1 MRELRCAAAEGGGEW
16 ICPPLGGIGYPRSA
30 AAVHRVAP
38 IDLSPRE
45 EHPTMSS
52 DDVQKRIE
60 HTIKS
65 HRVVLFMKGNRFAPS
80 CGFSASVV
88 GILDGFLPSYH
99 TVDVLEDGAIREAVK
114 AFSDW
119 PTIPQLYV
127 DGQFIGGADIVKEM
141 HARGELRALFG
152 ADAVS
157 PKQPTM
163 TVSDEALREL
173 QTAAKT
179 MGADGSI
186 MRMEISAKYE
196 HDLYFGEAI
205 DGDVV
210 VDLSGL
216 PLHLDPGSAF
226 RADGVHIGFVSGPNG
241 AGFKIDNPNEPARVR
256 QIGPGRLKE
265 MMDRG
270 ARFEL
275 VDVRTPE
282 EWERASIRTAR
293 LLDSDLEK
301 ELLAMERST
310 PLVFQCHHGMRS
322 LQAAEQFVRKG
333 FRYVYNLQGG
343 IDAWST
349 TVDPSV
355 PRY

>member
-1 MRELRCAAAEGGGEW
+1 
-16 ICPPLGGIGYPRSA
+16 
-30 AAVHRVAP
+30 
-38 IDLSPRE
+38 
-45 EHPTMSS
+45 MSS
-52 DDVQKRIE
+52 DDVRQKIE
-60 HTIKS
+60 ETIKGN
-65 HRVVLFMKGNRFAPS
+65 RVVLFMKGNRFAPS

-99 TVDVLEDGAIREAVK
+99 TVDVLEDPEIREAVK
-114 AFSDW
+114 AFSEW

-127 DGQFIGGADIVKEM
+127 DGQFVGGADIVKEL

-163 TVSDEALREL
+163 TVGESALKEL
-173 QTAAKT
+173 RTAAKS

-186 MRMEISAKYE
+186 MRMEISGKFE

-205 DGDVV
+205 EGDLV
-210 VDLSGL
+210 VDLGGL

-226 RADGVHIGFVSGPNG
+226 RADGVHIEFVSGPNG

-256 QIGPGRLKE
+256 QIGPARLKE
-265 MMDRG
+265 RMDRSE
-270 ARFEL
+270 RFEL
-275 VDVRTPE
+275 IDVRTPE
-282 EWERASIRTAR
+282 EWERASIRGAR
-293 LLDSDLEK
+293 LIDHELEQ
-301 ELLAMERST
+301 EILAMDRAT

-343 IDAWST
+343 IDGWST

>member
-1 MRELRCAAAEGGGEW
+1 MSTDSVRQR
-16 ICPPLGGIGYPRSA
+16 
-30 AAVHRVAP
+30 
-38 IDLSPRE
+38 IDEIIQR
-45 EHPTMSS
+45 
-52 DDVQKRIE
+52 
-60 HTIKS
+60 
-65 HRVVLFMKGNRFAPS
+65 HRVVLFMKGDRYAPS

-99 TVDVLEDGAIREAVK
+99 TVDVLEDPEIREGVK
-114 AFSDW
+114 AFSEW

-127 DGQFIGGADIVKEM
+127 DGVFIGGADIVREM
-141 HARGELRALFG
+141 HARGELKALLG
-152 ADAVS
+152 ADAVG
-157 PKQPTM
+157 PRQPAM
-163 TVSDEALREL
+163 TVDPGALDELR
-173 QTAAKT
+173 AAVKT

-186 MRMEISAKYE
+186 LRMEISAKYE
-196 HDLYFGEAI
+196 HDLYFGEAV

-210 VDLSGL
+210 VDVGGL

-226 RADGVHIGFVSGPNG
+226 RADGVHVGYASGPHG

-256 QIGPGRLKE
+256 QIAPARLKE

-270 ARFEL
+270 ERFEL

-282 EWERASIRTAR
+282 EWERASIRGAR
-293 LLDSDLEK
+293 LMDHDLER
-301 ELLAMERST
+301 ELLAMDRAT

-322 LQAAEQFVRKG
+322 QQAAEQFVRKG

-343 IDAWST
+343 IDGWSAS
-349 TVDPSV
+349 VDPSV

>member
-1 MRELRCAAAEGGGEW
+1 
-16 ICPPLGGIGYPRSA
+16 
-30 AAVHRVAP
+30 
-38 IDLSPRE
+38 
-45 EHPTMSS
+45 MSS
-52 DDVQKRIE
+52 DDVRKKIE
-60 HTIKS
+60 DTIRE
-65 HRVVLFMKGNRFAPS
+65 HHVVLFMKGTRFAPS
-80 CGFSASVV
+80 CGFSASVA

-99 TVDVLEDGAIREAVK
+99 TVDVLEDPAIRDGVK
-114 AFSDW
+114 TFSDW

-127 DGQFIGGADIVKEM
+127 GGQFVGGADIVKEL
-141 HARGELRALFG
+141 HARGELQALLG
-152 ADAVS
+152 AEAVG

-163 TVSDEALREL
+163 TVSDDALKEL
-173 QTAAKT
+173 RGAAKT
-179 MGADGSI
+179 MGADGSV
-186 MRMEISAKYE
+186 MRMEISGKYE

-205 DGDVV
+205 AGDVV
-210 VDLSGL
+210 VDLGGL

-226 RADGVHIGFVSGPNG
+226 RADGVNIGFVNGPSG

-256 QIGPGRLKE
+256 QIPPSRLKE

-270 ARFEL
+270 ERFEL

-282 EWERASIRTAR
+282 EWEIASIRGAR
-293 LLDSDLEK
+293 LIDRELEQ
-301 ELLAMERST
+301 EILAMDRAT

-333 FRYVYNLQGG
+333 FRTVYNLQGG
-343 IDAWST
+343 IDAWSA

>member
-1 MRELRCAAAEGGGEW
+1 
-16 ICPPLGGIGYPRSA
+16 
-30 AAVHRVAP
+30 
-38 IDLSPRE
+38 
-45 EHPTMSS
+45 MSS
-52 DDVQKRIE
+52 DDVRQKIE
-60 HTIKS
+60 ETIKGN
-65 HRVVLFMKGNRFAPS
+65 RVVLFMKGNRFAPS

-99 TVDVLEDGAIREAVK
+99 TVDVLEDPEIREAVK
-114 AFSDW
+114 AFSEW

-127 DGQFIGGADIVKEM
+127 DGQFVGGADIVKEL

-163 TVSDEALREL
+163 TVGESALKEL
-173 QTAAKT
+173 RTAAKS

-186 MRMEISAKYE
+186 MRMEISGKFE

-205 DGDVV
+205 EGDLV
-210 VDLSGL
+210 VDLGGL

-226 RADGVHIGFVSGPNG
+226 RADGVHIEFVSGPNG

-256 QIGPGRLKE
+256 QIGPARLKE
-265 MMDRG
+265 MMDRSE
-270 ARFEL
+270 RFEL
-275 VDVRTPE
+275 IDVRTPE
-282 EWERASIRTAR
+282 EWERASIRGAR
-293 LLDSDLEK
+293 LIDHELEQ
-301 ELLAMERST
+301 EILAMDRAT

-343 IDAWST
+343 IDGWST